1 VLTSKDD
8 KDGRRKTKFITVR
21 FGNVLESNG
30 SVVNIFKEQIRGG
43 GPVRVTHPKME
54 RYIMTIQEASQLA
67 IQSCIMGKGGEIFVL
82 NMGQPISILELAK
95 NMIKLFGMRPD
106 IDIEI
111 VYTGARDGEKL
122 TEELIRRDEEELVE
136 SGFKHIFQAKLK
148 VKLDYEDIENTL
160 FCIEREIQGN
170 DYANLFKDIRRVV
183 SDFDEK
189 VIWYRS

>member
-1 VLTSKDD
+1 
-8 KDGRRKTKFITVR
+8 VR

>member
-1 VLTSKDD
+1 MLF
-8 KDGRRKTKFITVR
+8 R
-21 FGNVLESNG
+21 
-30 SVVNIFKEQIRGG
+30 SVVNIFKEQIRSG

-67 IQSCIMGKGGEIFVL
+67 IQACIMGKGGEIFVL
-82 NMGQPISILELAK
+82 NMGRPISILELAK

-111 VYTGARDGEKL
+111 VYTGTREGEKL
-122 TEELIRRDEEELVE
+122 SEELIRKDEEELVE
-136 SGFKHIFQAKLK
+136 SEFKHIFQAKLK
-148 VKLDYEDIENTL
+148 TRLDYDEIENIL

-170 DYANLFKDIRRVV
+170 DYINLFKDIRRAV